1 MDLFT
6 TIRTI
11 EGLAAMQPPVA
22 SICRNDI
29 YLLNAAKSVR
39 YGVFAWTQGAHR
51 VSADGATL
59 RLAFYLYYVDRLTDG
74 GGNALEVQSVGVEVL
89 RNVLA
94 GMEARGIGNEG
105 AIVRTFT
112 ERFADECAGAYAEVT
127 FDVPAAYTCEAI
139 EQDAATD
146 VDYIT
151 ASGGAN
157 CEII

>member
-1 MDLFT
+1 MDLFN

-11 EGLAAMQPPVA
+11 EGLAAVQPPVA

-29 YLLNAAKSVR
+29 YLLNAAKSVK

-51 VSADGATL
+51 VSADGSTL

-74 GGNALEVQSVGVEVL
+74 GGNALEVQSVGVEIL

-94 GMEARGIGNEG
+94 GMEARGIANEG
-105 AIVRTFT
+105 ATIRTFT

-127 FDVPAAYTCEAI
+127 FEVPAAYACEEVIADPGKI
-139 EQDAATD
+139 IN
-146 VDYIT
+146 YI
-151 ASGGAN
+151 
-157 CEII
+157 